1 MMKKEEIK
9 TITETLTMFLLFP
22 LLIITI
28 PLGLIII
35 FIIWIFSKKS
45 WNESAQTFEKT
56 MNYFKKTRIKK

>member
-22 LLIITI
+22 LLIIII
-28 PLGLIII
+28 PLGVIII

-45 WNESAQTFEKT
+45 WQESVHTLEKT